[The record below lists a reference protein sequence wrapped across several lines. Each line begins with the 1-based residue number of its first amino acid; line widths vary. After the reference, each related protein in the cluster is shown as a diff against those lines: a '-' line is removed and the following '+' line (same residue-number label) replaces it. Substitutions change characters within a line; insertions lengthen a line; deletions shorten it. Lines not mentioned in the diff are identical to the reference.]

1 VIVCFS
7 RHGEQLIEDIL
18 PGHVEAIAAEMSAL
32 SLAEQKKLGE
42 LCRKLGKKTRK
53 DSNLGVVCF
62 FV

>member
-1 VIVCFS
+1 MIVSFS

-18 PGHVEAIAAEMSAL
+18 SGHVEAIAAEISAL
-32 SLAEQKKLGE
+32 STAEQKRLGE
-42 LCRKLGKKTRK
+42 LCRKLGKKIRK